1 MTCLVSHVCSNV
13 VSLSLHVVGLMNIY
27 NVAANRADE
36 FEKYKTYSAPE
47 PDESILVWWQSNKN
61 RFPILSELARS
72 YLAIPGSSTESE
84 RLFSAG
90 GNMVTKKRSSLKHET
105 VRRAQCLRSWW
116 LKRELFSLPDNAL
129 PLDKNQLKK
138 DVEPVD
144 SNLIDIVVNND
155 NIDLGIG
162 ANLDE
167 LDSDDINYSDS
178 SQSD

>member
-1 MTCLVSHVCSNV
+1 
-13 VSLSLHVVGLMNIY
+13 MNIY

-47 PDESILVWWQSNKN
+47 QDESILVWWQSNKN

-90 GNMVTKKRSSLKHET
+90 GNMITKKRSSLKHET

-116 LKRELFSLPDNAL
+116 LKRKLFSLKEDSL
-129 PLDKNQLKK
+129 PLDKTLLKK
-138 DVEPVD
+138 EIEITAAAEE
-144 SNLIDIVVNND
+144 NIAAEDIVGLAE
-155 NIDLGIG
+155 IGI
-162 ANLDE
+162 NPD
-167 LDSDDINYSDS
+167 DSDDYANDNSESD
-178 SQSD
+178 